1 MVRVHPSNQAGKRP
15 QSKAE
20 AWPWS
25 GLAGRRT
32 AGIVEAMSESIA
44 PAPIQPPA
52 EGCLSAG
59 AKTGVIG
66 LFLGLLGAGL
76 LIIPQQRPANA
87 VNKVFVEAR
96 AVVLTA
102 RVERGNWPLDGEL
115 SALAAAGKAS
125 RLRALLA
132 DCPLPGG
139 WRFVS
144 GKAQGGPAI
153 VFTPAETGQA
163 YERCLRL
170 VDAWI
175 DDGDPATGDLIVGP
189 DRARLRLSAE

>member
-1 MVRVHPSNQAGKRP
+1 M
-15 QSKAE
+15 
-20 AWPWS
+20 
-25 GLAGRRT
+25 
-32 AGIVEAMSESIA
+32 
-44 PAPIQPPA
+44 QPPA
-52 EGCLSAG
+52 EGRLSAG

-87 VNKVFVEAR
+87 VNKVFAEAR
-96 AVVLTA
+96 AVVLSA
-102 RVERGNWPLDGEL
+102 RLERSNWPQDGDL
-115 SALAAAGKAS
+115 SAFTAEGKAV
-125 RLRALLA
+125 RLRTLLA
-132 DCPLPGG
+132 ECPLPGS

-153 VFTPAETGQA
+153 VFTPAETGQPF
-163 YERCLRL
+163 ERCMRV
-170 VDAWI
+170 VDSWI

>member
-20 AWPWS
+20 AWAGS
-25 GLAGRRT
+25 GLAGRRR
-32 AGIVEAMSESIA
+32 AGISPPGCPTAS
-44 PAPIQPPA
+44 PQPLFQPPA
-52 EGCLSAG
+52 EGRLSAG
-59 AKTGVIG
+59 AKTGVVG
-66 LFLGLLGAGL
+66 LFLGLLAAGL

-87 VNKVFVEAR
+87 VNKVFAEAR
-96 AVVLTA
+96 AIVLTA
-102 RVERGNWPLDGEL
+102 RLERGNWPPDAE
-115 SALAAAGKAS
+115 LAAFTAEGKAP
-125 RLRALLA
+125 RLAPA
-132 DCPLPGG
+132 GGCPLPGA
-139 WRFVS
+139 WRFVN

-153 VFTPAETGQA
+153 VFTPAEAGQA
-163 YERCLRL
+163 FERLRV